1 MTLDQSSSTSRLWLV
16 ELGCDK
22 NLLLSDHLMAHFGV
36 KNLKQTQKVY

>member
-36 KNLKQTQKVY
+36 KNLKQTQKFY